1 MEKSIGLYIH
11 VPFCKSK
18 CYYCDFNSFSNK
30 SELVEAYF
38 EALKKEIIIYGER
51 AEGYEVKTVFIGG
64 GTPSSVDSRYIE
76 DVVRLCRQHFK
87 IAADAEISLESN
99 PGTLSED
106 KLRAYKYIGINRLS
120 IGLQAW
126 QNRLLKNIGR
136 VHSIEEFVDNYKLAR
151 EIGFNNI
158 NIDMIFSL
166 PHQTLEDWAETVNNV
181 ADLGPEHISCYSL
194 KIEENTVFWEKYE
207 HGEIDEI
214 DDHTDREMYYLAKRQ
229 LAGHGY
235 GMYEISNFALEGYE
249 CKHNLIY
256 WKAKEYLGLG
266 AGAHS
271 YFNKK
276 RYNNL
281 YNIEDY
287 IKNYMEYEGKYIE
300 GEAIIDEAESM
311 SEYIILGMR
320 LTCGISQSEFKGRYG
335 IEIMDKFGGKFK
347 KLIGKGLVEHKAGR
361 LLLTQT
367 GLDYANQVFME
378 FIDID

>member
-30 SELVEAYF
+30 NGLVAAYF
-38 EALKKEIIIYGER
+38 EALKKEIVIYGER
-51 AEGYEVKTVFIGG
+51 AKGYEVKTVFIGG
-64 GTPSSVDSRYIE
+64 GTPSSVDCRYIE
-76 DVVRLCRQHFK
+76 DVVGLCRQHFK
-87 IAADAEISLESN
+87 IEEDAEISIESN

-136 VHSIEEFVDNYKLAR
+136 VHSIEEFVHNYKLAR

-158 NIDMIFSL
+158 NIDIIFSL
-166 PHQTLEDWAETVNNV
+166 PHQTMEDWAETVDNV
-181 ADLGPEHISCYSL
+181 AGLGPEHISCYSL
-194 KIEENTVFWEKYE
+194 KIEENTVFGEKYE

-214 DDHTDREMYYLAKRQ
+214 DDQADREMYYLAKRR

-235 GMYEISNFALEGYE
+235 GMYEISNFAMEGYE
-249 CKHNLIY
+249 CKHNIIY

-281 YNIEDY
+281 YSIEDY
-287 IKNYMEYEGKYIE
+287 IKNYIVYEGKYIE
-300 GEAIIDEAESM
+300 GEAIIDEVESM

-320 LTCGISQSEFKGRYG
+320 LTSGISQSEFKERYG
-335 IEIMDKFGGKFK
+335 IDIMERFGGRFE
-347 KLIGKGLVEHKAGR
+347 KLIDKGLVEHKDGR
-361 LLLTQT
+361 ILLTQT

-378 FIDID
+378 FIDI